1 MSCELFA
8 MSAFLN
14 TCYLRI
20 VIIVEVLK
28 MFPVRLSSSTAVM
41 LELERIFAWHI
52 TNEVSIPALARG
64 FYHFE
69 TQPSKTVN
77 IVSMIV
83 LGV

>member
-1 MSCELFA
+1 
-8 MSAFLN
+8 
-14 TCYLRI
+14 
-20 VIIVEVLK
+20 

-52 TNEVSIPALARG
+52 TNEVSIPAARG

-83 LGV
+83 LGYSAVNIPCSDFGKRIVYP

>member
-1 MSCELFA
+1 
-8 MSAFLN
+8 
-14 TCYLRI
+14 
-20 VIIVEVLK
+20 

-69 TQPSKTVN
+69 TQPFKTVN

-83 LGV
+83 LGYSAVNIPALISAEIVDP

>member
-1 MSCELFA
+1 
-8 MSAFLN
+8 
-14 TCYLRI
+14 
-20 VIIVEVLK
+20 

-52 TNEVSIPALARG
+52 TNEVSIPALAED
-64 FYHFE
+64 F
-69 TQPSKTVN
+69 TILKTNKTVN